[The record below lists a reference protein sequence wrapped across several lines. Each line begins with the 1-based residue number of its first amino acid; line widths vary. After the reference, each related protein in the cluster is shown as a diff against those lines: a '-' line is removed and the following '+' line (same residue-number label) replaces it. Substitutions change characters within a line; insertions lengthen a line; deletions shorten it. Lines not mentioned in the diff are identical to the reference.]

1 VAASFYLWEVRGTR
15 INELGMGDQLIIAKR
30 LDFSGDINQLLANIV
45 TVKKLISGLIKRYK
59 S

>member
-1 VAASFYLWEVRGTR
+1 
-15 INELGMGDQLIIAKR
+15 MGDQLIIAKR